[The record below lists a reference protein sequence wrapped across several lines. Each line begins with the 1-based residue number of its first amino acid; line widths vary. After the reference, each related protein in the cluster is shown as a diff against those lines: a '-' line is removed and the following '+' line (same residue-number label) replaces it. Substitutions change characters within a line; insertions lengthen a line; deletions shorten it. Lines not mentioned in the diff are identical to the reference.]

1 MTCRSIEPQLDDY
14 LDGTLDSDTAFVLE
28 QHVAACGTCK
38 QLLAHATGVRSALGR
53 LGVQGPRPGFF
64 EEALVLAAA
73 QAEAEPVSHRSRW
86 YVGALAAGVAAVA
99 LVGFL
104 VSRVETE
111 SIAGVA
117 QVAMAV
123 EETRTINMVFAAEE
137 ALESVHLSVTLPD
150 GIELASYPGRDR
162 IEWSTRLQPGKNVLP
177 LELIALGGTG
187 GELVATL
194 RRDGKEK
201 VFRVSIAVLMG

>member
-28 QHVAACGTCK
+28 QHVAACSHCK
-38 QLLAHATGVRSALGR
+38 QLLEHATDIRDALSR
-53 LGVQGPRPGFF
+53 LGIEGPRPGFF
-64 EEALVLAAA
+64 DAALVLAAA
-73 QAEAEPVSHRSRW
+73 SAEAEPSSHRSRW

-111 SIAGVA
+111 SMAGVA
-117 QVAMAV
+117 QVAMAI

-137 ALESVHLSVTLPD
+137 ALENVHLSVTLPD

-162 IEWSTRLQPGKNVLP
+162 IEWSTRLRQGNNVLP

-187 GELVATL
+187 GELIATM

-201 VFRVSIAVLMG
+201 VFRVSIAVMMG